1 MMKTL
6 VFSTNNRHKLEEVSD
21 VLGDNFRILSLK
33 DIGMDVDI
41 PEDGDTLE
49 ANALIK
55 ARYIWETNHCDC
67 FADDTGLEVDALDN
81 APGVYSARYAGE
93 QKSSEDNVRKLLS
106 ELKGTANR
114 KARFRTVVAA
124 IIGGKEYLFEG
135 IVTGEII
142 DTPRGQAG
150 FGYDPVFVPE
160 GYSETFAELGNEAK
174 NKISHRAKAVE
185 KLAEF
190 VISQLANSEI

>member
-1 MMKTL
+1 MRTL

-21 VLGDNFRILSLK
+21 VLGDNFHILSLK
-33 DIGMDVDI
+33 DIGIDADI

-55 ARYIWETNHCDC
+55 ARYIWKVKKCDC
-67 FADDTGLEVDALDN
+67 FADDTGLEVEALGN

-93 QKSSEDNVRKLLS
+93 QKRPEDNVRKLLS
-106 ELKGTANR
+106 ELKGATNR
-114 KARFRTVVAA
+114 KARFRTVIAA
-124 IIGGKEYLFEG
+124 IINGKEYLFEG
-135 IVTGEII
+135 TVAGEII
-142 DTPRGQAG
+142 DAPRGQAG

-160 GYSETFAELGNEAK
+160 GYTETFAELGNEAK

-190 VISQLANSEI
+190 LKGKA